1 MEMVR
6 TILHARMDSFR
17 RTYGEN
23 YWKASLYEAL
33 LEEGEAQLQQMV
45 QSA

>member
-6 TILHARMDSFR
+6 TILRARMNSFR
-17 RTYGEN
+17 RTNGEN

-33 LEEGEAQLQQMV
+33 LEEDEAQPEAAL
-45 QSA
+45 